1 MRVPDP
7 CVTFRFSTAGVSEPE
22 RAEAV
27 RDLHLRER
35 HLLPAGFEPLEP
47 LEPLSNRPPQVDVI
61 KRTLPGLALV
71 SGTFS
76 GLRHAA
82 RPKGA
87 AGHGENDLL
96 FCVNVRGRSVA
107 LQRDR
112 ELVLRDGDAFFA
124 TRSSAGFNIVRPTP
138 ARFIG
143 CRVPRETV
151 AALLGRLDDTPMSFV
166 PHDTEAL
173 SLLITYA
180 SAIADALPLAT
191 PELQRLTVSHMQ
203 DLIAASIA
211 TTRGGRAIAEGRG
224 IAAARLRAIMMDIDA
239 HIGDGDL
246 SVNKVADR
254 HRITPRYLHKLFE
267 SEGLTFSS
275 FVLGQAP
282 LPRTPNVERFEP
294 CRSEHQHDRV
304 RCGFWRPFIFQ
315 SCLPTVLRCY
325 TQGGQAVVRERRHT
339 DTCSPTPNVDQMRS
353 GRTQPLTS
361 AAGSRT
367 GVGSTQSVRL
377 KHLR

>member
-191 PELQRLTVSHMQ
+191 PELQCLTVSHMQ

-275 FVLGQAP
+275 FVLGQRLSRAHRM
-282 LPRTPNVERFEP
+282 LSDSSRADRNISTIAFVVGFGDLSYFNRAFRRFYGATPRE
-294 CRSEHQHDRV
+294 V
-304 RCGFWRPFIFQ
+304 RQ
-315 SCLPTVLRCY
+315 SS
-325 TQGGQAVVRERRHT
+325 ASA
-339 DTCSPTPNVDQMRS
+339 DTPTP
-353 GRTQPLTS
+353 
-361 AAGSRT
+361 AARRPM
-367 GVGSTQSVRL
+367 ST
-377 KHLR
+377 K